1 MKTKQVNTRH
11 KWCHLPYGGK
21 EHQVKRYEVLVHV
34 PQPSSTRGESSSG
47 VSGWGLL
54 GLAAGAVAVGAA
66 AAVVSSLNNE
76 DSSSDSDDA
85 DPIAVDKEDADL
97 AEAIRQS
104 LLLHRPPSTSAAS
117 TPSQDS
123 AAAAVADAIRESLC
137 TSVCTV
143 PAPAADDTSGALAST
158 APRTSSPSSSS
169 LPAPECIVC
178 WNGLHPPH
186 KIHHCVNGHFV
197 CDDCR

>member
-1 MKTKQVNTRH
+1 M
-11 KWCHLPYGGK
+11 
-21 EHQVKRYEVLVHV
+21 KRYEVLVHV
-34 PQPSSTRGESSSG
+34 PPTSSTRGESSSG

-76 DSSSDSDDA
+76 DTSSDSDDA

-123 AAAAVADAIRESLC
+123 AAVADAIRQSLC
-137 TSVCTV
+137 TSICTV
-143 PAPAADDTSGALAST
+143 PAPAAVADGTSGALAST
-158 APRTSSPSSSS
+158 SSSPSSSS

>member
-1 MKTKQVNTRH
+1 MTFSFKGGREANGDPLYVARAKVDGVDSIGKVTGHTWKVHIMKTKQVNTRH

-21 EHQVKRYEVLVHV
+21 EHQVKRYEVLVHA
-34 PQPSSTRGESSSG
+34 PPPSSTRGESSSG

-66 AAVVSSLNNE
+66 AAVVSSLNN
-76 DSSSDSDDA
+76 DDTSSDSDDA

-123 AAAAVADAIRESLC
+123 D
-137 TSVCTV
+137 
-143 PAPAADDTSGALAST
+143 
-158 APRTSSPSSSS
+158 SSPQ
-169 LPAPECIVC
+169 
-178 WNGLHPPH
+178 
-186 KIHHCVNGHFV
+186 F
-197 CDDCR
+197 

>member
-1 MKTKQVNTRH
+1 M
-11 KWCHLPYGGK
+11 
-21 EHQVKRYEVLVHV
+21 KRYEVLVHV
-34 PQPSSTRGESSSG
+34 PPPSSTRGESSSG

-76 DSSSDSDDA
+76 DTSSDSDDA

-123 AAAAVADAIRESLC
+123 AAAAVADAIRQSLC
-137 TSVCTV
+137 TSICTV
-143 PAPAADDTSGALAST
+143 PAPAAVADDTSGAST

>member
-1 MKTKQVNTRH
+1 M
-11 KWCHLPYGGK
+11 
-21 EHQVKRYEVLVHV
+21 KRYEVLVHV
-34 PQPSSTRGESSSG
+34 PPTSSTRGESSSG

-66 AAVVSSLNNE
+66 AAVVSSLNND
-76 DSSSDSDDA
+76 DSDTSSDSDDA
-85 DPIAVDKEDADL
+85 DPTAVDKEDADL

-123 AAAAVADAIRESLC
+123 AAVADAIRQSLC
-137 TSVCTV
+137 TAVCTV